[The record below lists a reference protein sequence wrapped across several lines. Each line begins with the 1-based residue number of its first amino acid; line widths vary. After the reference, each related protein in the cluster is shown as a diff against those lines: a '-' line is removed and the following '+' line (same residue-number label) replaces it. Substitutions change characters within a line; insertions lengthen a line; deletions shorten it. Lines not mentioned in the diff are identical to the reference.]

1 MFPYTFKCLKR
12 FPLWFEEMFRQFGAA
27 LKIISLFASLRGT
40 QFHSQGPLLLERE
53 KKRKKKK
60 ERRRGS
66 KLYTGDLLEVK
77 CQQSLLRSPA
87 IDCTIAANNS
97 RICLTFVSL
106 SCVIHQKQHL
116 HLTGHTYESVYEH
129 MTSLVTRVMLFESSL
144 SQLKCSR
151 V

>member
-12 FPLWFEEMFRQFGAA
+12 FPFG
-27 LKIISLFASLRGT
+27 LRKCFDNLELLGKLFLCSHVLGELNFILRVL
-40 QFHSQGPLLLERE
+40 SYSS
-53 KKRKKKK
+53 
-60 ERRRGS
+60 RRRKES
-66 KLYTGDLLEVK
+66 KLYTGDLLGVK

-116 HLTGHTYESVYEH
+116 HLTGHTYESVYKH
-129 MTSLVTRVMLFESSL
+129 MTSLVTRVMLFESSV